1 MYDAHWPYVGA
12 SAPYT
17 HIHTHT
23 HRHTLAS
30 ILVVHT
36 RTIICPVYSRYMNN
50 NLFSFVFF
58 FCMSRSVKPE
68 SIDVRIADFDG
79 VLFHISNL
87 NNDKTKVRVRL
98 LILLIGRWPLLVR
111 YCRLIHQSRWQCDSQ
126 VIDISVAFM
135 CLFRL
140 IDIYSRSA
148 YCCNST
154 NNCKSMGPT
163 NFSGENTAIFW
174 QTQKMV
180 SKLIIDANKPTEIDM
195 NKWHKHNNNKNM

>member
-1 MYDAHWPYVGA
+1 
-12 SAPYT
+12 
-17 HIHTHT
+17 
-23 HRHTLAS
+23 
-30 ILVVHT
+30 
-36 RTIICPVYSRYMNN
+36 
-50 NLFSFVFF
+50 
-58 FCMSRSVKPE
+58 
-68 SIDVRIADFDG
+68 
-79 VLFHISNL
+79 
-87 NNDKTKVRVRL
+87 
-98 LILLIGRWPLLVR
+98 
-111 YCRLIHQSRWQCDSQ
+111 
-126 VIDISVAFM
+126 M

-195 NKWHKHNNNKNM
+195 NKWHKHNTNKNMQTLNNNYWIAFHRLQCVGAHRFGEHPDELGTNCSKHRLIETKLFCISIREILWFPGEGRKRQQAGRHQLSKGWNIVSSRIGVLLHFSFYSQSSLYINLI